1 MAKEILIAESD
12 KRVQEEFLRI
22 FETTD
27 HHLSFAESDEEVL
40 LRGRLTKPDLII
52 GGKSLCQTVRAERDL
67 EKVPFIILL
76 DMFEDL
82 SEQERTFLKADGII
96 SQPLNEEEILSLVGH
111 FNDGVKRK
119 TEEKLPLEDQANWK
133 FFSDREKKTESK
145 EDLFLD
151 EFGEADEEIIE
162 LVDVIEEPES
172 IMSIND
178 FAFQPKEEVVKEI
191 GSIEPWETSS
201 VEMED
206 LSKDFEPPSKEVE
219 EEDLKEISLALE
231 EEAKEKK
238 GSPEEEL
245 FEKIELEE
253 ILRKVETLQ
262 PALEKELSVEKADL
276 KIPESVSEKIPP
288 PFPQKPDRPYS
299 LLEEFEATLK
309 GEVETE
315 PAEEALPPSLYEEPS
330 QERAIRAMPPTS
342 EKGPEELELEELS
355 EEEFPEIFLEEL
367 AGELDKLEEEELVQE
382 EKTIEIEEEMAL
394 EEEISELLGEDIQP
408 LQKPEEEVAP
418 VEEVP
423 PIHTLSPTEELT
435 PVREQLQVE
444 ALAQPWET
452 MPEGV
457 EPSKMTME
465 EVPPLPGRLDRKI
478 EEVITQGVQEMMQ
491 DFISKIIP
499 EMTTK
504 MIAHTLDRIEQM
516 VKEVVPELAERAI
529 REEIQ
534 RLQREDEKGS

>member
-12 KRVQEEFLRI
+12 KMVQEEFLRI
-22 FETTD
+22 FEATD

-40 LRGRLTKPDLII
+40 LRGKLTKPDLII
-52 GGKSLCQTVRAERDL
+52 GGKGLCQTVRAERDL

-82 SEQERTFLKADGII
+82 SEQERKLLKADGII
-96 SQPLNEEEILSLVGH
+96 SRPLNEDEILSLVNH
-111 FNDGVKRK
+111 LNDGMKGKRW
-119 TEEKLPLEDQANWK
+119 EKLPLEDQANWK
-133 FFSDREKKTESK
+133 FFPEREKKAES
-145 EDLFLD
+145 EDVFLD
-151 EFGEADEEIIE
+151 ESGETDEEIIE
-162 LVDVIEEPES
+162 LVDVIEEPEP

-178 FAFQPKEEVVKEI
+178 FAFQPKEDVVKEI
-191 GSIEPWETSS
+191 GSIEPWEPSA
-201 VEMED
+201 VGMED
-206 LSKDFEPPSKEVE
+206 LSKDFERPPKEKEEE

-238 GSPEEEL
+238 GSPEEEF

-262 PALEKELSVEKADL
+262 PSIEKELAVEKADL

-288 PFPQKPDRPYS
+288 LPQKPERPYS
-299 LLEEFEATLK
+299 RLDAFEAALR
-309 GEVETE
+309 GEAGTG
-315 PAEEALPPSLYEEPS
+315 PTEEALPLFIYEESS
-330 QERAIRAMPPTS
+330 QEGAMPPRS
-342 EKGPEELELEELS
+342 EKGQEELKLEELG

-367 AGELDKLEEEELVQE
+367 VGELEKLEEEELVPE
-382 EKTIEIEEEMAL
+382 ERTVEIEEEAL
-394 EEEISELLGEDIQP
+394 EEEISELLGEEIQP
-408 LQKPEEEVAP
+408 LQKPVEEVVP
-418 VEEVP
+418 QEKVP
-423 PIHTLSPTEELT
+423 PIHTLSPMEELT
-435 PVREQLQVE
+435 PIEEQIPVE

-452 MPEGV
+452 MPEGI

-465 EVPPLPGRLDRKI
+465 EVPPLPVRLDRRI

-534 RLQREDEKGS
+534 RLQREDEKG